1 MFKNL
6 SFKNK
11 LFPECSV
18 EHPVS
23 LCVES
28 ITFVLRNTL
37 RNDSEGILLF
47 ADKQLKFM
55 P

>member
-1 MFKNL
+1 MFRLTSGFFMCWIDNVC
-6 SFKNK
+6 FA
-11 LFPECSV
+11 
-18 EHPVS
+18 
-23 LCVES
+23 
-28 ITFVLRNTL
+28 NTQ